1 MICKKIVACILALAI
16 VFSLAACSMSGKPA
30 PSLPP
35 LDTEITQSNSDGVT
49 STPRPAQNSL
59 YEEVLPNGLK
69 ITVFTDGVLLLEN
82 GNVEENLKTRS
93 IFSDYVPNITTLK
106 LGDGVEVVGEKTFQD
121 WDNLEKAIIGD
132 SVVEIGYS
140 AFSGCTAITD
150 VTFGEKVETI
160 QAYAFT
166 GCTALKDAVLSD
178 SVITVGDYAFS
189 KCTALQ
195 NASFGTHVENTGN
208 LIFDGCTAFTDFKTG
223 SNISAHMFE
232 GNTTLVSLS
241 MEDTVTEIGERAFS
255 GCTALKFITWSPN
268 LQAIRSYAFAGCTTL
283 NAISIFSNNE
293 LMIGDNAFSKCSGVV
308 TVDLGEGITSIG
320 EKAFADCT
328 SAEKI
333 ILPKSLT
340 RIEYGAFQNTSALR
354 VLGYR
359 GSSNEWRKIKFASGW
374 SRGAG
379 KSSPKCDY
387 KE

>member
-1 MICKKIVACILALAI
+1 MICKRIVACILSLGI
-16 VFSLAACSMSGKPA
+16 MLSLAACEMGGKPT

-35 LDTEITQSNSDGVT
+35 LDTDTTQSSSDGAT
-49 STPRPAQNSL
+49 STPRVEQNSL
-59 YEEVLPNGLK
+59 YEDVLPNGLK
-69 ITVFTDGVLLLEN
+69 ITVYTDGVLLLEN
-82 GNVEENLKTRS
+82 GNIEENLKTRA

-121 WDNLEKAIIGD
+121 WDKLQKVNIGD
-132 SVVEIGYS
+132 SVIEIGYA

-150 VTFGEKVETI
+150 ITFGKNVETI
-160 QAYAFT
+160 QEYAFT

-178 SVITVGDYAFS
+178 SVITIGDYAFS

-255 GCTALKFITWSPN
+255 DCTALKFITWSPN
-268 LQAIRSYAFAGCTTL
+268 LQSIKSYAFAGCTTL
-283 NAISIFSNNE
+283 NAISLYCNNE
-293 LMIGDNAFSKCSGVV
+293 VTIGDNAFSKCSGIV
-308 TVDLGEGITSIG
+308 TVDLGEGVTVIG

-328 SAEKI
+328 AAEKI
-333 ILPKSLT
+333 ILPKSLK
-340 RIEYGAFQNTSALR
+340 RIEYGAFQNTGALR

-359 GSSNEWRKIKFASGW
+359 GSSGSWWKIDFAADWG
-374 SRGAG
+374 RGAG
-379 KSSPKCDY
+379 RTSPKYD
-387 KE
+387 